1 MVRTSSQTRLP
12 TPVALSN
19 TMREGTPPMY
29 SKAEASPWQTHSAV
43 SPPNTCAMPT
53 LEYGNDST
61 KKLRRRLT
69 PPTLKSASPKSAWAV
84 PGGQSRSRN
93 PSPSRPRSALSIL
106 TYSRTVDS
114 ATSTP
119 SSSVS
124 LTNILWA
131 VWRCFLQALR
141 SSSRYL

>member
-1 MVRTSSQTRLP
+1 M
-12 TPVALSN
+12 
-19 TMREGTPPMY
+19 
-29 SKAEASPWQTHSAV
+29 
-43 SPPNTCAMPT
+43 
-53 LEYGNDST
+53 
-61 KKLRRRLT
+61 
-69 PPTLKSASPKSAWAV
+69 KSASPKSVWAV

-131 VWRCFLQALR
+131 VWRCFLQVLR
-141 SSSRYL
+141 SSSSQDSMSARCASRMRPRRAGTGMRGDRSSSPRYL